1 MIPTDLSSTST
12 AVFAASTH
20 CTEKL
25 NNERERVMTKYKY
38 IIKLLAAA
46 LAAVLVMTLSA
57 VSVFADDTDADTIAV
72 TDTEAESKPESD
84 TAADTDDTDDKGTDT
99 NAESDTDKAGDKD
112 SDKDKD
118 DKGSGKSKK
127 ESKGGFITLIII
139 AVCVVA
145 FVAWALRD
153 KERSAKMWRSFKSE
167 FKKISWAKQSDTV
180 KKTIMVIIAIIIFAA
195 IFGIVDYLLSQGV
208 IALGRLF

>member
-1 MIPTDLSSTST
+1 
-12 AVFAASTH
+12 
-20 CTEKL
+20 
-25 NNERERVMTKYKY
+25 MTKYKY

-72 TDTEAESKPESD
+72 TDTEAESESKSESD
-84 TAADTDDTDDKGTDT
+84 TVADSDDADDNGADTDS
-99 NAESDTDKAGDKD
+99 ESDTDAAGDNDSGEDEGKKD
-112 SDKDKD
+112 SGKVKKD
-118 DKGSGKSKK
+118 
-127 ESKGGFITLIII
+127 SKGGFITLIII

-145 FVAWALRD
+145 FAAWALRD
-153 KERSAKMWRSFKSE
+153 RERSSKMWRSFKSE
-167 FKKISWAKQSDTV
+167 FKKISWAKHHDAV

-195 IFGIVDYLLSQGV
+195 IFGIVDYLLSQGI

>member
-1 MIPTDLSSTST
+1 
-12 AVFAASTH
+12 
-20 CTEKL
+20 
-25 NNERERVMTKYKY
+25 MTKYKY

-72 TDTEAESKPESD
+72 TDTESESKPESD
-84 TAADTDDTDDKGTDT
+84 TVVDSDDTDDKGTDT
-99 NAESDTDKAGDKD
+99 DSE
-112 SDKDKD
+112 SDKDVAEDDDSGEDEDGKD
-118 DKGSGKSKK
+118 SGKEKK

-139 AVCVVA
+139 AVCVIA

-153 KERSAKMWRSFKSE
+153 RERSSKMWRSFKSE

-208 IALGRLF
+208 IVLGRLF